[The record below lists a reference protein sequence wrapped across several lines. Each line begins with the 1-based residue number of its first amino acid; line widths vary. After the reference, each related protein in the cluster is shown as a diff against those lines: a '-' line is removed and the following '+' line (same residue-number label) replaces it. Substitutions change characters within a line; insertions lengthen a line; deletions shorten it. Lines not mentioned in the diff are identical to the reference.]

1 MKLSRI
7 EYRVEGDVGCE
18 EQCSD
23 VKGADLYNGNAV
35 EQWNNAV

>member
-1 MKLSRI
+1 M
-7 EYRVEGDVGCE
+7 EYRVEGDAGCE

-35 EQWNNAV
+35 KQ